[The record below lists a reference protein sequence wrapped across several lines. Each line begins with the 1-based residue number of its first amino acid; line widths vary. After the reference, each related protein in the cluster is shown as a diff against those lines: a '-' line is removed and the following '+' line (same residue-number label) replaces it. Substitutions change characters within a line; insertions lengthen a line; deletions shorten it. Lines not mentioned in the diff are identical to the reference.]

1 MKGIIIKTISNDFL
15 VSAKDKEY
23 LCKARG
29 IFKLNKIIPLVGDN
43 VIFDEQK
50 KIITEIEPRKNEL
63 IRPSVANVD
72 YAIIVTSVKEPNF
85 DTVLLDKMLTIVSY
99 NKIEPIIYLTKL
111 DLLDK
116 KETNNIQMYINY
128 YNRIGY
134 KVVNK
139 KEDLISLIKNKT
151 VVFAGQSGAGKS
163 TLLNKIR
170 PDLKLKTNEISIAL
184 GRGKHTTRHTQ
195 LYKIDN
201 SFIVDTPGFSKI
213 DFIDMKKI
221 DIRDNMKEMF
231 DNLEKCKYRDCMHD
245 NEDGC
250 HIIELVKENKI
261 LPSRYNN
268 YISFIR
274 GIKND

>member
-1 MKGIIIKTISNDFL
+1 MKGIITKTISNDFL
-15 VSAKDKEY
+15 VTTKDKEY
-23 LCKARG
+23 LCKAKG
-29 IFKLNKIIPLVGDN
+29 KFKLDKITPLVGDI
-43 VIFDEQK
+43 VTFDEQK
-50 KIITEIEPRKNEL
+50 KIITEIQTRKNEL
-63 IRPSVANVD
+63 IRPAVANID
-72 YAIIVTSVKEPNF
+72 YAIIVTSVKEPDF
-85 DTVLLDKMLTIVSY
+85 DTILLDKLLTIVSY
-99 NKIEPIIYLTKL
+99 NNIEPIIYLTKL
-111 DLLDK
+111 DLLNK

-128 YNRIGY
+128 YKKIGY
-134 KVVNK
+134 KIVNK
-139 KEDLISLIKNKT
+139 KEELISLIKNKT

-163 TLLNKIR
+163 TLVNKIK
-170 PDLKLKTNEISIAL
+170 PDLELKTNEISKSL

-201 SFIVDTPGFSKI
+201 FFIVDTPGFSKI

-231 DNLEKCKYRDCMHD
+231 NNLEFCKYRDCMHD

-250 HIIELVKENKI
+250 HVIELVKENKI